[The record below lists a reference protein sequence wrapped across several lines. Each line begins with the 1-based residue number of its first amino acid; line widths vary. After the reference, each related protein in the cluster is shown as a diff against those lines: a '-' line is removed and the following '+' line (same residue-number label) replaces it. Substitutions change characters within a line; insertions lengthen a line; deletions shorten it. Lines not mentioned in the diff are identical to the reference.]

1 MYSSWRLVRNFLKR
15 SYQISQ
21 RCNIYSVFFW
31 NNTKIT
37 EFSYVFR
44 GSKFGLFNH
53 VTELIF
59 NFALINIDLCGI
71 LYPKNFFQNSTF
83 YDNELYLKSSNN
95 SEDFCQSVFI
105 IVEDKNLRQSSKILD
120 YTKYLIND
128 KSIKE
133 IYISS

>member
-1 MYSSWRLVRNFLKR
+1 M
-15 SYQISQ
+15 
-21 RCNIYSVFFW
+21 
-31 NNTKIT
+31 
-37 EFSYVFR
+37 
-44 GSKFGLFNH
+44 
-53 VTELIF
+53 
-59 NFALINIDLCGI
+59 INIDLCGI

-133 IYISS
+133 IYISSQYLLQSLLNNDIFHIYHPSYSNSL